1 VDREQQ
7 DSLHVE
13 SVENGDRAA
22 PHWQVYEVELAAAV
36 DTIPENALVA
46 VGYIR
51 IKIGDPRHAAA
62 VSITSSVRELH

>member
-13 SVENGDRAA
+13 SVEMGIAA
-22 PHWQVYEVELAAAV
+22 PRWQVSEVELAAAV

-46 VGYIR
+46 VGYTQR
-51 IKIGDPRHAAA
+51 DR
-62 VSITSSVRELH
+62 S

>member
-13 SVENGDRAA
+13 SVEMGIAA
-22 PHWQVYEVELAAAV
+22 PHWQASEVELAAAV

-51 IKIGDPRHAAA
+51 IKIGDRRHDVA